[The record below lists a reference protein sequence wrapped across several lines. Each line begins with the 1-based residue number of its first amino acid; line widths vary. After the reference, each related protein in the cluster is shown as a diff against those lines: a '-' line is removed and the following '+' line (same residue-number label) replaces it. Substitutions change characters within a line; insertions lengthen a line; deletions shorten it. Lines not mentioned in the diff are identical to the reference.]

1 MTERVQVQK
10 LRPILVVQAMA
21 PCLEFWAR
29 IGFSPTITVPDTPP
43 FGFAI
48 LARDGIELMLQTAE
62 SVEDDLSGAAGHVAA
77 AVIYVSVPALDPV
90 IEALADAPV
99 AVPRRKTFYGA
110 DEIFLKDPAGNLIG
124 FAAPSAA

>member
-1 MTERVQVQK
+1 MAQLVQVQK

-21 PCLEFWAR
+21 PCLAFWAR

-62 SVEDDLSGAAGHVAA
+62 SIEEDLSGAAAQVSAS
-77 AVIYVSVPALDPV
+77 VLYVSVPALAPV
-90 IEALADAPV
+90 IDALADAPV
-99 AVPRRKTFYGA
+99 AVPRRTTFYGA

-124 FAAPSAA
+124 FAAPT